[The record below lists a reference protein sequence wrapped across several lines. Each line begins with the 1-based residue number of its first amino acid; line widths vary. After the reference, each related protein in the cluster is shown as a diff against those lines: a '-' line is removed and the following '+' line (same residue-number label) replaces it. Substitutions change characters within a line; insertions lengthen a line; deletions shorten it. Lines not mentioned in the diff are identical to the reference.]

1 MEMMPKQ
8 KICVVIYLTVIDKLL
23 ISIFVIIFTE
33 TVRNWIWQKV
43 IVLDSKM
50 LVWDFT
56 SINKR

>member
-33 TVRNWIWQKV
+33 TVRN
-43 IVLDSKM
+43 
-50 LVWDFT
+50 
-56 SINKR
+56 